1 MAPLLAEIADL
12 VLLELEAVDHD
23 RGGRLGLGG
32 VGVPDHD
39 GEPFAIG
46 CPHVIL
52 DVAAETRELAAFAP
66 RAIEQPDLRV
76 LVLAARQEREPAS
89 VRAPAR
95 RAFALFRIGG
105 AQRARAVPARHP
117 HGARL
122 LVLRRIGPG
131 HGVRDPGAVGGELG
145 IGHVAQPEQIRD
157 RHRAGRRGGGGR
169 LRAEAAR
176 DERQER
182 DEQRPDHARKA
193 YGPCTPRA
201 NAYFSEGMNINSP
214 VPVGVMGASGYVG
227 QELLR
232 LLTRHPGAAVVFAT
246 AESAAGETLDG
257 VGLGR
262 GDDAP
267 LARAEIV
274 LSALPHGVSGRY
286 VLEVRAA
293 GKRAVDLSSDFRL
306 SPEAVY
312 GLTEVTRPRLP
323 AAELVANP
331 GCYPTAALLA
341 LLPLAQH
348 GLIDQSREVVIDA
361 ASGVTGAGR
370 TPKREL
376 LFGEVAEDFRAY
388 GVGNDHRHLPELKA
402 TLAREGGFT
411 GDLVFTPHLL
421 PVKRGILE
429 TIHVP
434 LTRAVDQASAE
445 EIYDAVYAAEPCVTV
460 LRGGEGGGRARHDSG
475 DGGGGGARAG
485 RPGEPAGGRGAALG
499 GPRRGRVVGRGRR
512 APGRSPGRGRARHGG
527 GDRTRA
533 RRPARELPARGPDAG
548 DRADGTRFGTRG
560 WSAAQRQ
567 RGRRGGR
574 DRGRAARR

>member
-1 MAPLLAEIADL
+1 
-12 VLLELEAVDHD
+12 
-23 RGGRLGLGG
+23 
-32 VGVPDHD
+32 
-39 GEPFAIG
+39 
-46 CPHVIL
+46 
-52 DVAAETRELAAFAP
+52 
-66 RAIEQPDLRV
+66 
-76 LVLAARQEREPAS
+76 
-89 VRAPAR
+89 
-95 RAFALFRIGG
+95 
-105 AQRARAVPARHP
+105 
-117 HGARL
+117 
-122 LVLRRIGPG
+122 
-131 HGVRDPGAVGGELG
+131 
-145 IGHVAQPEQIRD
+145 
-157 RHRAGRRGGGGR
+157 
-169 LRAEAAR
+169 
-176 DERQER
+176 
-182 DEQRPDHARKA
+182 
-193 YGPCTPRA
+193 
-201 NAYFSEGMNINSP
+201 MNINSP

-257 VGLGR
+257 VALVR
-262 GDDAP
+262 VDDAP

-286 VLEVRAA
+286 VLEARAA

-434 LTRAVDQASAE
+434 LTRAVDQATAE
-445 EIYDAVYAAEPCVTV
+445 GIYETVYAAEPCVTV
-460 LRGGEGGGRARHDSG
+460 LRGALPSLKDVVYRNRVAIGVAAVANVR
-475 DGGGGGARAG
+475 
-485 RPGEPAGGRGAALG
+485 RPRLTVIAAIDNLVKGAAGQAIQNMNVMLG
-499 GPRRGRVVGRGRR
+499 
-512 APGRSPGRGRARHGG
+512 
-527 GDRTRA
+527 
-533 RRPARELPARGPDAG
+533 LPETAG
-548 DRADGTRFGTRG
+548 LVC
-560 WSAAQRQ
+560 
-567 RGRRGGR
+567 
-574 DRGRAARR
+574 